1 MNAIYKCEDFKI
13 EDEVLIIW
21 DAELIGMA
29 KSVEDFNKVYEIFCK
44 GKKILPNGLIC
55 PALYCEQ
62 RGINIVVFEKWSCLI
77 K

>member
-13 EDEVLIIW
+13 EDRVLTIW
-21 DAELIGMA
+21 GAEEIGMA

-44 GKKILPNGLIC
+44 GKGILPNGLIC

-62 RGINIVVFEKWSCLI
+62 KGINIVVFEK
-77 K
+77 

>member
-13 EDEVLIIW
+13 EDGVLIIW

-29 KSVEDFNKVYEIFCK
+29 KGVEDFNKVYEIFCR

-62 RGINIVVFEKWSCLI
+62 RGINIVVFEK
-77 K
+77 